1 MSNNDL
7 ISDMITRIR
16 NSNLVKARKV
26 KILRTSLIIN
36 ILSILQKEGFIDSFE
51 ESGEVFITEKGFV
64 HKFVFVNLKYK
75 GVKQKPFITNLKR
88 ISRPGLRIYVNKEN
102 IPKVLGGIG
111 IAVISTSK
119 GLMTDRMARINN
131 VGGEVLFHI
140 W

>member
-1 MSNNDL
+1 
-7 ISDMITRIR
+7 MITRIR

-26 KILRTSLIIN
+26 KVLRTSLIVN
-36 ILSILQKEGFIDSFE
+36 ILSILQREGFIDSFE
-51 ESGEVFITEKGFV
+51 ESGEVFITEKGFI

-88 ISRPGLRIYVNKEN
+88 ISKPGLRMYVNKEG

-111 IAVISTSK
+111 VAIISTSK
-119 GLMTDRMARINN
+119 GLMTDRMARISN
-131 VGGEVLFHI
+131 VGGEVLFYI

>member
-1 MSNNDL
+1 
-7 ISDMITRIR
+7 MITRIR

-26 KILRTSLIIN
+26 KVLRTSLTIN
-36 ILSILQKEGFIDSFE
+36 ILTILQKEGFIDSFE

-88 ISRPGLRIYVNKEN
+88 ISKPGLRIYVNKEN

-111 IAVISTSK
+111 VAIISTSK

-131 VGGEVLFHI
+131 IGGEVLFHI

>member
-1 MSNNDL
+1 MV
-7 ISDMITRIR
+7 TRIR

-26 KILRTSLIIN
+26 KVIRTNLIVDILT
-36 ILSILQKEGFIDSFE
+36 ILQREGFVESFE

-75 GVKQKPFITNLKR
+75 GVKQKRFITNLKR
-88 ISRPGLRIYVNKEN
+88 ISKPGLRVYVNKEN